1 MNFKAITFDIGG
13 VLYSDD
19 VFKRAIKRAL
29 IELNPN
35 VTEAKFDQVYE
46 EHLISQSG
54 SLRSKLCLEFLGDM
68 QRKEELLRLTD
79 KYWLFESSDMYQD
92 CLLQI
97 KELKNAGYSVGIIAN
112 QPATVKETLAKDQI
126 LQYLD
131 FLGISAL
138 VGLEKPNPAL
148 FQLAVDSLGFA
159 ANEIVHVGN
168 RIDNDVIPAK
178 SIGMKTVWLRR
189 GEANPNPS
197 ENDLNQADLTV
208 TDLNNLM
215 DALIKI

>member
-1 MNFKAITFDIGG
+1 MKFKAVTFDIGG

-35 VTEAKFDQVYE
+35 VTDAKFDQVYE

-112 QPATVKETLAKDQI
+112 QPATVKDTLANDQI

-138 VGLEKPNPAL
+138 DRKSTRLN
-148 FQLAVDSLGFA
+148 SS
-159 ANEIVHVGN
+159 H
-168 RIDNDVIPAK
+168 IPL
-178 SIGMKTVWLRR
+178 SRM
-189 GEANPNPS
+189 PS
-197 ENDLNQADLTV
+197 SA
-208 TDLNNLM
+208 
-215 DALIKI
+215 